1 LLKSAEGEAV
11 TAGGVEEHR
20 DLAEQLAGFVGLEA
34 EPPRVARYA
43 VNEAMI
49 RNWVEAH
56 DDDNPVYVDDAQ
68 ARRTGREG
76 IVCPPAMIST
86 WVMAGYRRWREVHR
100 LRAEGAVEDF
110 AYSRLLNLLD
120 RAGYTSVVATNVE
133 QDYHR
138 ELRPGDHVT
147 AYFTIESISPI
158 KQTALGEGCFLT
170 LHKKYVDQA
179 GALLVEER
187 FRLLRFQPKAAQ
199 SGAQEDVA

>member
-1 LLKSAEGEAV
+1 V
-11 TAGGVEEHR
+11 TAVAIEELP
-20 DLAEQLAGFVGLEA
+20 DLAEELARFVGLEA

-56 DDDNPVYVDDAQ
+56 DDRNPVYVDDAQ
-68 ARRTGREG
+68 ARATGREG

-100 LRAEGAVEDF
+100 LRAEGVVEDF

-133 QDYHR
+133 QDYYR
-138 ELRPGDHVT
+138 ELRAGDHVT
-147 AYFTIESISPI
+147 AHFTIEAISSI
-158 KQTALGEGCFLT
+158 KRTGLGEGCFLT

-179 GALLVEER
+179 GELLVEER
-187 FRLLRFQPKAAQ
+187 FRLLRFKPKASEPTAPA
-199 SGAQEDVA
+199 AQEDVA